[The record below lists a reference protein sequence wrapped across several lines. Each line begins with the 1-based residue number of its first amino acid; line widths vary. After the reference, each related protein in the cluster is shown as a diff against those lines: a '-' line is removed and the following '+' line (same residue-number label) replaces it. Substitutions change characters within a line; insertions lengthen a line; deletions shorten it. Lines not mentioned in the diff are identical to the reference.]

1 METPI
6 ANSVPAS
13 PRFKGDILNQ
23 IYRVW
28 LWRKFLP
35 ILCIEVAALSFIIY
49 ELAQAVFLQRVIENA
64 MNVFFQNPPH
74 IFSFFISAF
83 VVTGFVTK
91 VLIIAVIVALV
102 FAIRHITQG
111 FLRYI
116 LVRENYFSKVP
127 QNADKKE
134 SA

>member
-1 METPI
+1 METPTV
-6 ANSVPAS
+6 NSLSAS
-13 PRFKGDILNQ
+13 PQFKGQVLKQ

-35 ILCIEVAALSFIIY
+35 ILVIEVAVLSFIIY
-49 ELAQAVFLQRVIENA
+49 ELAQAVFLQRVLENA

-83 VVTGFVTK
+83 VVTGFATK
-91 VLIIAVIVALV
+91 VLVIAVIGALV

-111 FLRYI
+111 FLRFI
-116 LVRENYFSKVP
+116 LVRENYFSKVS
-127 QNADKKE
+127 NNTDKK
-134 SA
+134 

>member
-6 ANSVPAS
+6 ANSVLPS
-13 PRFKGDILNQ
+13 PRFKGEILKQ

-35 ILCIEVAALSFIIY
+35 ILIIEVAVLSFVIY
-49 ELAQAVFLQRVIENA
+49 ELAKAVFLQRVMENA

-74 IFSFFISAF
+74 IFLFFISAF
-83 VVTGFVTK
+83 VGTGFVTK
-91 VLIIAVIVALV
+91 ILVLAVIVALV

-111 FLRYI
+111 FLRFI
-116 LVRENYFSKVP
+116 LVRENYFSKVS
-127 QNADKKE
+127 NNVNKN
-134 SA
+134 